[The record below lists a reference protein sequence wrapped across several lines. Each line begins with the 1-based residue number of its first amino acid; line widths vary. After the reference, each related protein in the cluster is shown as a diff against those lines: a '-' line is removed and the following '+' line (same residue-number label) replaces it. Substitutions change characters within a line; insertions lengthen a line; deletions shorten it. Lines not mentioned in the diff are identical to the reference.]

1 MSSTIDNKTS
11 LVLLPD
17 DAMLFYAFKSQKITI
32 KILRARNINYINI
45 VRGNWI

>member
-32 KILRARNINYINI
+32 KILRARIINYINI
-45 VRGNWI
+45 VRDNWI